1 MVLLLCALLAT
12 VGSTAADVYFEE
24 EVVNP
29 GFGKNKTGA
38 RKTTNKVYIKGRRQM
53 IESRIAADEKTARAL
68 EKQGQSLNTSTILQ
82 LDKAE
87 VYEIDLTARTF
98 VRQSTPPVRPAAKK
112 VAAKKGAP
120 KLDFAVRVVRD
131 TVGVGKIPCREVVA
145 QFRTRY
151 RDPNT
156 NKPKRENRYTYEACI
171 ARRFP
176 GYSDI
181 AAFQTLHDTTT
192 AYPSILGGGL
202 ESLEDA
208 DILGAELENA
218 TELQG
223 FALRSKLTATVKT
236 AKQKKPREVFRLER
250 RVKVLDYAPLPD
262 SLFQVSKSLTRLND
276 K

>member
-38 RKTTNKVYIKGRRQM
+38 RKTTNRVYIKGRRQM

-68 EKQGQSLNTSTILQ
+68 EKQGQSLNTSVILR

-98 VRQSTPPVRPAAKK
+98 VRQSAPPVRPAAKK
-112 VAAKKGAP
+112 VAAKKVAA

-145 QFRTRY
+145 QFRARY

-192 AYPSILGGGL
+192 AYPSIIGGGL

-208 DILGAELENA
+208 DVLGAELERA
-218 TELQG
+218 AELQG

-236 AKQKKPREVFRLER
+236 AKQKKSREVFRLER

-262 SLFQVSKSLTRLND
+262 SLFQVSKSLTRLNG

>member
-12 VGSTAADVYFEE
+12 VGPAAADVYFEE

-38 RKTTNKVYIKGRRQM
+38 RKTTNKVYIKGQRQM
-53 IESRIAADEKTARAL
+53 VESRITADKKTARAL
-68 EKQGQSLNTSTILQ
+68 KKQGQSLNTSTILR

-87 VYEIDLTARTF
+87 IYEIDLTARTF
-98 VRQSTPPVRPAAKK
+98 VRQSAPPVRRAAKK
-112 VAAKKGAP
+112 TAAQKGAP
-120 KLDFAVRVVRD
+120 KLNFAVRVVRD

-145 QFRTRY
+145 QLRARY

-171 ARRFP
+171 AKRFP
-176 GYSDI
+176 GYREI
-181 AAFQTLHDTTT
+181 AAFQALHDTTT
-192 AYPSILGGGL
+192 AYPSKIGRGQ

-208 DILGAELENA
+208 AALGAELEGA
-218 TELQG
+218 AELQG

-236 AKQKKPREVFRLER
+236 AKQKKLREVFRLER
-250 RVKVLDYAPLPD
+250 RVKALAHTSLPD
-262 SLFQVSKSLTRLND
+262 SLFQVSKSLTRL
-276 K
+276 KGK